1 MRILMTVAFI
11 LSLLTGVRAHDLV
24 GLNEQFQGMSEE
36 DVARARATFEALTPE
51 GLRASARADRMDSG
65 AAAVFLKQFEVLN
78 PAASEQLYLKS
89 ALWPANHELRVC
101 FLDGDDLAREHV
113 LAEFTAILALTN
125 LSVADDASGDCAGT
139 TNDMQISFGT
149 KGCYSY
155 YGRQAR
161 IRIRDYPDLPT
172 VGLCGEDGPIWS
184 AKANGTIR
192 HELMHGLGAIHEHQH
207 PSGNCVDEFDIKY
220 MEDNRLF
227 DPDETENR
235 KAILTNIEIVTKK
248 YDIKEIAQLPYDAES
263 VMHYDLPAQFF
274 LRKAKSPCYLGE
286 PNNELSEAD
295 AKMLTKLYPKE

>member
-1 MRILMTVAFI
+1 LAFT
-11 LSLLTGVRAHDLV
+11 LFLLPGVRAHDLV

-36 DVARARATFEALTPE
+36 DAAQARAAFEALTPE
-51 GLRASARADRMDSG
+51 GLQASAKAERMDS
-65 AAAVFLKQFEVLN
+65 AATAEFLKQFEVLN

-89 ALWPANHELRVC
+89 ALWPANHKLRVC
-101 FLDGDDLAREHV
+101 FLDGGDKARKHV
-113 LAEFTAILALTN
+113 LAEFAAILALTN
-125 LSVADDASGDCAGT
+125 LSLADNAGGDCAGT
-139 TNDMQISFGT
+139 RNDLHISFDT

-155 YGRQAR
+155 YGKQAR

-172 VGLCGEDGPIWS
+172 VGLCGKDGPTWS
-184 AKANGTIR
+184 AKDNGTIR

-227 DPDETENR
+227 DADEKENR
-235 KAILTNIEIVTKK
+235 KAIRTNIEIVTKK
-248 YDIKEIAQLPYDAES
+248 YDIEEIAQLPYDPKS

-274 LRKAKSPCYLGE
+274 LKKAESPCYLGE